1 MANENNVQAEKK
13 EKKPGRVA
21 KFLKDL
27 KSECKKIVWPSRQ
40 ETVKKTSVVL
50 VCLIAVAIVIG
61 VMDFAFNKIVELL
74 ATPPSG
80 MSSIPIRG
88 MKTRSRP
95 TSKKSWRTADCRI

>member
-40 ETVKKTSVVL
+40 ETVKKTSV
-50 VCLIAVAIVIG
+50 
-61 VMDFAFNKIVELL
+61 ELL
-74 ATPPSG
+74 AT
-80 MSSIPIRG
+80 IV
-88 MKTRSRP
+88 
-95 TSKKSWRTADCRI
+95 